1 MRTLNQSLLITF
13 FAGFIAS
20 LFSNPLAAQTADDY
34 HPFLTNKFNL
44 EVGVFLPGVGIDLR
58 VDGSNPDE
66 EFDFDETA
74 NLSDNQESGA
84 IDFRWRFGKKWSL
97 WGQAWTT
104 SNEGENTL
112 EQDVEWKDVVF
123 KEGTFVR
130 GGLDM
135 DIARVFFG
143 RNFSTG
149 PQHEFGAGAGL
160 HLMDMDTFLEGEIII
175 DDQTTEFQR
184 ATASATIP
192 LPNIGVWYY
201 YSWSPKWLFQ
211 SRADWLSAS
220 IGDYSGSL
228 WDLQVGV
235 NYQAF
240 KHVGFGLHYKAFLL
254 DIDVTKN
261 NLNGNIDLSQ
271 AGPVFGITANW

>member
-1 MRTLNQSLLITF
+1 MRTLCRSLLIALI
-13 FAGFIAS
+13 AG

-44 EVGVFLPGVGIDLR
+44 EIGVYLPGVGLDLR

-66 EFDFDETA
+66 EFDFDQA
-74 NLSDNQESGA
+74 VNLSDNQESGA

-104 SNEGENTL
+104 SNTGEREL
-112 EQDVEWKDVVF
+112 EQDVEWQDFVF
-123 KEGTFVR
+123 KEGTFAKGGVDVDIVR
-130 GGLDM
+130 L
-135 DIARVFFG
+135 FFG

-149 PQHEFGAGAGL
+149 PHYEFGAGAGL
-160 HLMDMDTFLEGEIII
+160 HLMNLDTFLEGEIII

-192 LPNIGVWYY
+192 LPNIGAWYY

-211 SRADWLSAS
+211 TRVDWLSAS

-240 KHVGFGLHYKAFLL
+240 EHVGFGLSYKAFLL
-254 DIDVTKN
+254 DIDVSKS
-261 NLNGNIDLSQ
+261 NLNGSVNLSQ
-271 AGPVFGITANW
+271 SGPVFGITANW